1 MALTDNPR
9 SVSLLAI
16 LLAAIIGYIGWSG
29 DVLNLVGMNGLKTRA
44 ERVSALQDT
53 SGTVEASID
62 SAKRELARG
71 SVEDIRKRVEEYRST
86 LTVLRQFVPEQNE
99 VPNLLDDISTRAK
112 IRGVNLSGVV
122 PQPIQPGPNPFDT
135 HSYEMSVVGRYDQI
149 GQFLSD
155 IAGLRRI
162 IVPVDV
168 GLASAEATKARALGD
183 TTRAML
189 EAKFKVRTYVKSN
202 GSTGEATQ

>member
-29 DVLNLVGMNGLKTRA
+29 DVLNLAGVSGLKTRS
-44 ERVSALQDT
+44 ERVAALQDT
-53 SGTVEASID
+53 LTTVEASID
-62 SAKRELARG
+62 SATRERARG
-71 SVEDIRKRVEEYRST
+71 SVEDIRKRVEEYRTT
-86 LTVLRQFVPEQNE
+86 LSVLRQFVPEQNE

-122 PQPIQPGPNPFDT
+122 PQPIQGGPNPFDT
-135 HSYEMSVVGRYDQI
+135 YSYEMSVVGRYDQI

-162 IVPVDV
+162 IVPTDV
-168 GLASAEATKARALGD
+168 GLASAEATKAKALGD

-202 GSTGEATQ
+202 GSIGEATQ

>member
-9 SVSLLAI
+9 SISLLAVV
-16 LLAAIIGYIGWSG
+16 LAAIVGYIGWSG
-29 DVLNLVGMNGLKTRA
+29 DVLNLVGMDGLKGRA
-44 ERVSALQDT
+44 ERAAAVRDT
-53 SGTVEASID
+53 LATVEASID

-162 IVPVDV
+162 IVPVEV

-189 EAKFKVRTYVKSN
+189 EAKFKVRTFVKS
-202 GSTGEATQ
+202 SSSGEATQ